1 MKRHLFPDVFT
12 ILHFHPTLPCATLSL
27 SALCLCLYLK
37 SHLHALMLRLIPYLC
52 FSVSSLSPTLRPL
65 QPGCVGGRHVRPA
78 AARSSAPR
86 SHPDPEAAGG
96 GGCLRRLQHRTQRAQ
111 LLPACMFAHNR
122 TINVDWTHERLCK
135 MPCHDWLKCITSLT
149 PYSLQMGV
157 GTLCARPSC
166 IKNRWIYKKTLQ
178 NPFLELF

>member
-1 MKRHLFPDVFT
+1 MKQPLFPDVFT

-27 SALCLCLYLK
+27 SASVPMPLLYLK

-52 FSVSSLSPTLRPL
+52 FSFSSLPSTLRPL

-78 AARSSAPR
+78 AAWSAAPR

-96 GGCLRRLQHRTQRAQ
+96 GGCLRRLQHRAQRTQ

-122 TINVDWTHERLCK
+122 TVNVD
-135 MPCHDWLKCITSLT
+135 
-149 PYSLQMGV
+149 
-157 GTLCARPSC
+157 
-166 IKNRWIYKKTLQ
+166 
-178 NPFLELF
+178 